1 MPGVSQLPD
10 QSDSAI
16 RSWVREKVTKKK
28 KRRKEGNKKICSLDV
43 DAECTAVS
51 CHAVAGLD
59 RCHFFESKKRR
70 GKECM

>member
-1 MPGVSQLPD
+1 M
-10 QSDSAI
+10 
-16 RSWVREKVTKKK
+16 TKKK